1 MTAGVLATTVLPS
14 PATGR
19 RVVFGMPPVIPRGTG
34 TGWLAGSFPDGI
46 TAVDG
51 VPGPVE
57 IRVKV
62 RAEAGN
68 PLDGRIVATVTS
80 GVDGTWLVE
89 GLNPLLRYD
98 VVGRKAGFNDALHT
112 NVEPVDPPRLRP
124 LVGSAYV
131 SEPFSAVLPL
141 EGGNGPVTAVLVG
154 GTLPDGISYEDGV
167 FSGVWPT
174 GTAGVYNLTFDL
186 TDSRTTVTEST
197 GIELI

>member
-1 MTAGVLATTVLPS
+1 MVVGVLATTVLPS

-46 TAVDG
+46 TAVEG

-98 VVGRKAGFNDALHT
+98 VVGRKGGFNDAIVS
-112 NVEPVDPPRLRP
+112 NVQPV
-124 LVGSAYV
+124 
-131 SEPFSAVLPL
+131 
-141 EGGNGPVTAVLVG
+141 EGP
-154 GTLPDGISYEDGV
+154 
-167 FSGVWPT
+167 
-174 GTAGVYNLTFDL
+174 
-186 TDSRTTVTEST
+186 
-197 GIELI
+197 